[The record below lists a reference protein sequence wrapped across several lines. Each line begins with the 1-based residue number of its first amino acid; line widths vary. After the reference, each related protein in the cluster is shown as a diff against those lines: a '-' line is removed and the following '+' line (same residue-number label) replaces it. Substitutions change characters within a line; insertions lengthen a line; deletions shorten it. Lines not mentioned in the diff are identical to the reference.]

1 MEPTG
6 DNPAQDWRKRFRW
19 EHCCNLGRGRDW
31 MVGAEEADGV
41 DLGVVRQASLVKLES
56 DLSCGEVRRLDRGA
70 ELAWL
75 VGLALSLTA
84 P

>member
-1 MEPTG
+1 ME
-6 DNPAQDWRKRFRW
+6 
-19 EHCCNLGRGRDW
+19 
-31 MVGAEEADGV
+31 GAEEADGV
-41 DLGVVRQASLVKLES
+41 DLCVVREASLIELES
-56 DLSCGEVRRLDRGA
+56 DLSRGEVRWLDRGA